1 MIRKIL
7 LGIVLLIGLSVQ
19 SQTKKPV
26 QSFDTK
32 VKNYVQWIESLP
44 DSKKREEARI
54 LVNKLNMMSPS
65 DKGMWLATM
74 EKYSKKEEVKKNVVD
89 SLSNEDVK
97 KKLFV
102 WIKGKVDQSRGEK
115 LDTIVILSSS
125 TFKERTDSIN
135 VRLRKEISRFKVV
148 IDESN
153 KKMDSIG
160 GSVDDHYRIRGNVH
174 EMYMDAYHDIA
185 NANDKIPRLRSEILV
200 YGVYD
205 SNAWNSYLI
214 DLYKVKIQM
223 SIPHVLTDEEL
234 DSGITNKKFDK
245 VSRIYM
251 AQFVRGYD
259 YRRKIRDDKNSEF
272 YIDLVYNH

>member
-160 GSVDDHYRIRGNVH
+160 GTVNNHYRIRGNVH
-174 EMYMDAYHDIA
+174 EMYMDAYYDIA